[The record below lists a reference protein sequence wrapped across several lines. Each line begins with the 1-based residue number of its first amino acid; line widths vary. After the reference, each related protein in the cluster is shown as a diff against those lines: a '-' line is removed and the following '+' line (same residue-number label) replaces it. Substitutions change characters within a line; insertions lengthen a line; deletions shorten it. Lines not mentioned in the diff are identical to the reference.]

1 MYSVET
7 YDASDAPDERHP
19 RPLGQFANAAAALA
33 AAREVI
39 EESLSLSLTAGM
51 SAQDAYEE
59 WRRNGEVPTIVARG
73 GVAPL
78 QFDPFAFARSRAQ
91 ELQRR
96 V

>member
-1 MYSVET
+1 MYVVET
-7 YDASDAPDERHP
+7 YDASDAPDERRP

-51 SAQDAYEE
+51 SAEEAFAE
-59 WRRNGEVPTIVARG
+59 WRQNGEVPTIVARG
-73 GVAPL
+73 SAPL
-78 QFDPFAFARSRAQ
+78 QFDPFAFARTRAQ

>member
-1 MYSVET
+1 MYAVET
-7 YDASDAPDERHP
+7 YDASDAPEERRR

-39 EESLSLSLTAGM
+39 EENLSLSLTAGM
-51 SAQDAYEE
+51 SAEEAYEE
-59 WRRNGEVPTIVARG
+59 WRQNGEVPTIVARA
-73 GVAPL
+73 GVAPI
-78 QFDPFAFARSRAQ
+78 QFDPFAFARTRAQ